1 MKTKNKMETE
11 FAPAE
16 RATEETIKNQVESIL
31 NASYLQKLYSAVSDI
46 VLILN
51 KERQI
56 VFFNPNLLDMVGKET
71 AESICGLRVG
81 EVLHCSHAFETK
93 GGCGTTAFCKECG
106 AVNAILSSQ
115 NGKPDQQECRITRK
129 DSGDALDL
137 KIRTSQITLDNEEYT
152 IVSVSDISHE
162 KRRRILERIFFHD
175 IMNTAVGV
183 RGLSELLTI
192 AEEEQLDE
200 FRNMIYSGSEKLVD
214 EIKMQKDL
222 VAAENNELQFTPVSI
237 ESIKFLK
244 EIVDIYKRH
253 EVAKYHTLVIDSTSV
268 NVTFESD
275 KTLLFRVI
283 ANMTKNALEAS
294 AQGGT
299 VTIGCAQENN
309 KIKFYVH
316 NPSYMSQSVQL
327 QVFQRS
333 FSTKGAGRGLGTYS
347 MKLLSERYLKGS
359 VFFRSSKENGTTF
372 FGIYPLVMDSSS

>member
-1 MKTKNKMETE
+1 MKIEKLETE

-16 RATEETIKNQVESIL
+16 RASEETIKNQVESIL
-31 NASYLQKLYSAVSDI
+31 NASYLQKLYAAVSDI
-46 VLILN
+46 ILILN

-56 VFFNPNLLDMVGKET
+56 VFFNPNLLDVVGKET
-71 AESICGLRVG
+71 AESICGMRVG

-93 GGCGTTAFCKECG
+93 GGCGTTKFCKECG
-106 AVNAILSSQ
+106 AVNAILSAQ
-115 NGKPDQQECRITRK
+115 NGKPDLQECRITRK
-129 DSGDALDL
+129 GSGDALDL
-137 KIRTSQITLDNEEYT
+137 KIRTSQLNVNNEEYT
-152 IVSVSDISHE
+152 VVAVSDISHE
-162 KRRRILERIFFHD
+162 KRRRVLERIFFHD

-200 FRNMIYSGSEKLVD
+200 FRDMIHSGSEKLVD

-222 VAAENNELQFTPVSI
+222 VAAENNELQSNPVSV

-244 EIVDIYKRH
+244 EIAEIYKRH
-253 EVAKYHTLVIDSTSV
+253 EVAKDRNLQIDSNSV
-268 NVTFESD
+268 NITFQSD

-294 AQGGT
+294 AQGDT
-299 VTIGCAQENN
+299 VTIGCSQEND
-309 KIKFYVH
+309 KIKFHVH
-316 NPSYMSQSVQL
+316 NPSYMPQSVQL

-359 VFFRSSKENGTTF
+359 VSFTSSKESGTTF
-372 FGIYPLVMDSSS
+372 FGIYPLSI